1 MSIYLPRPNLPTALD
16 IPQMHLR
23 QPTADV
29 PAYKPLFVPPSDLE
43 RPEETEEVK
52 DEETKTEQPEP
63 PKLKIPIIDI
73 QLPVPTVEVV
83 AVASYAAVSAVVV
96 TTFAEPV
103 SKNIKKKIQKFLQGK
118 VNKWKENQKKK
129 KDSSANSKT
138 LQKTK
143 NTKSKSSEHS

>member
-1 MSIYLPRPNLPTALD
+1 MSINLPRPNLPKALD
-16 IPQMHLR
+16 IPQMYLR

-29 PAYKPLFVPPSDLE
+29 PAFRPIVIPPSDLE
-43 RPEETEEVK
+43 RPEETEEVR

-118 VNKWKENQKKK
+118 VNKWKENRKKK
-129 KDSSANSKT
+129 KDSSKNSKT
-138 LQKTK
+138 
-143 NTKSKSSEHS
+143 E

>member
-1 MSIYLPRPNLPTALD
+1 MAINIPSPNLPKALD
-16 IPQMHLR
+16 IPEIYFKP
-23 QPTADV
+23 PTADG
-29 PAYKPLFVPPSDLE
+29 PAFRPIVIPPSDLE
-43 RPEETEEVK
+43 RPEETEEPK
-52 DEETKTEQPEP
+52 EEETKTEQPEP

-118 VNKWKENQKKK
+118 VNKWKENRKKK
-129 KDSSANSKT
+129 KDSSKNSKT
-138 LQKTK
+138 
-143 NTKSKSSEHS
+143 E

>member
-1 MSIYLPRPNLPTALD
+1 MPIDLPSPNLPKPLYLPSID
-16 IPQMHLR
+16 FSP
-23 QPTADV
+23 PTANV
-29 PAYKPLFVPPSDLE
+29 PSYKPIIVPPSDLE
-43 RPEETEEVK
+43 RPA
-52 DEETKTEQPEP
+52 ETKAEESKEERTEQPAP

-103 SKNIKKKIQKFLQGK
+103 SKSIKKKVQKFLQGK

-129 KDSSANSKT
+129 RM
-138 LQKTK
+138 
-143 NTKSKSSEHS
+143 TKS